1 VKRAHLRV
9 AALLALAGSF
19 AHAQQAESVERGGR
33 SVVES
38 APRPT
43 RHAPRALDAAD
54 TSTQSFAV
62 DGINVILRRVTANDV
77 VAANLYLLGGTRLVG
92 FEKAGLEPF
101 LLLAS
106 ERGTTGYPRDVL
118 RRRMAELGTQIGP
131 SADQDWT
138 TFALRSTAET
148 FDSTWAIF
156 ADRVMRPTLDSAEVE
171 LVRTQL
177 LSGVRQ
183 RRDDPDALLEYLAD
197 SVAYAGHPYGIEPNG
212 TETSIRNITLADL
225 KRFEREHMVTSRM
238 LLVVVGNVTRAQV
251 ERLVSATLAKLP
263 RGDYQWAPPPPAATF
278 APTLVTES
286 RALPTNYILGYYAGP
301 PATGRDYQ
309 ALRIATAVLTGRLF
323 SEIRAKRNLTYAVD
337 APFVDR
343 AQTAGGLYVT
353 TVDPNTTLQVMRQ
366 QITELQ
372 NGWITPRGLDQVVQQ
387 FITEYFLK
395 NETNADQ
402 ANQLARAQLYQGD
415 WHHAVQ
421 FADELRQVTPDDVH
435 RVLRT
440 YVRNVRFVYVGDPS
454 KLDRSVVA
462 GF

>member
-1 VKRAHLRV
+1 VTRAPRW
-9 AALLALAGSF
+9 AALLALLAGSI
-19 AHAQQAESVERGGR
+19 AHAQQAGSVERGA
-33 SVVES
+33 STVVES
-38 APRPT
+38 APRST
-43 RHAPRALDAAD
+43 LRAPRSLDAAD

-62 DGINVILRRVTANDV
+62 GGLNVILRRVTANDV

-92 FEKAGLEPF
+92 FEQAGIEPF
-101 LLLAS
+101 LLHAS
-106 ERGTTGYPRDVL
+106 ERGTAGYPREVL
-118 RRRMAELGTQIGP
+118 RRRMAELGTQMGP
-131 SADQDWT
+131 SPDQDWT
-138 TFALRSTAET
+138 TFALRATGET

-156 ADRVMRPTLDSAEVE
+156 ADRLMRPTLDSADVE
-171 LVRTQL
+171 LVRSQL
-177 LSGVRQ
+177 LNGVRQ

-197 SVAYAGHPYGIEPNG
+197 SVAYAGHPYGIEPSG
-212 TETSIRNITLADL
+212 TETSLARITLADL
-225 KRFEREHMVTSRM
+225 KKFQRERMVTSRM
-238 LLVVVGNVTRAQV
+238 LLVIVGNVTRPQV
-251 ERLVSATLAKLP
+251 ERLVGASLAKLP
-263 RGDYQWAPPPPAATF
+263 KGDYAWSPPPPPAAFT
-278 APTLVTES
+278 PELVTET
-286 RALPTNYILGYYAGP
+286 RQLPTNYILGYYAGP
-301 PATGRDYQ
+301 PATGRDYH

-337 APFVDR
+337 APFIDR

-353 TVDPNTTLQVMRQ
+353 TVDPNTTLRVMRQ
-366 QITELQ
+366 QIAELQ

-415 WHHAVQ
+415 WRHAVE

-440 YVRNVRFVYVGDPS
+440 YIKNVRFVYVGDPS
-454 KLDRSVVA
+454 KLDRTVLT

>member
-1 VKRAHLRV
+1 
-9 AALLALAGSF
+9 
-19 AHAQQAESVERGGR
+19 
-33 SVVES
+33 
-38 APRPT
+38 
-43 RHAPRALDAAD
+43 
-54 TSTQSFAV
+54 
-62 DGINVILRRVTANDV
+62 
-77 VAANLYLLGGTRLVG
+77 
-92 FEKAGLEPF
+92 
-101 LLLAS
+101 
-106 ERGTTGYPRDVL
+106 
-118 RRRMAELGTQIGP
+118 MGP

-138 TFALRSTAET
+138 TFALRATGET

-156 ADRVMRPTLDSAEVE
+156 ADRLMRPTLDPADVE
-171 LVRTQL
+171 LVRSQL
-177 LSGVRQ
+177 LNGVKQ

-197 SVAYAGHPYGIEPNG
+197 SVAYAGHPYGIEPSG
-212 TETSIRNITLADL
+212 TEASLSRITVDDL
-225 KRFEREHMVTSRM
+225 KKFARERMVTSRM
-238 LLVVVGNVTRAQV
+238 LLVVVGNVTRPQV
-251 ERLVSATLAKLP
+251 ERLVSGTLAKLP
-263 RGDYQWAPPPPAATF
+263 KGDYKWSPPPPAAAFTP
-278 APTLVTES
+278 ALVTET
-286 RALPTNYILGYYAGP
+286 RQLPTNYILGYYAGP
-301 PATGRDYQ
+301 PATGRDYH

-337 APFVDR
+337 APFIDR

-353 TVDPNTTLQVMRQ
+353 TVDPNTTLRVMKQ
-366 QITELQ
+366 QIAELQ

-440 YVRNVRFVYVGDPS
+440 YIKNVRFVYVGDPS
-454 KLDRSVVA
+454 KLDPTVLT

>member
-1 VKRAHLRV
+1 MTRATAFLASLLVGTSLR
-9 AALLALAGSF
+9 
-19 AHAQQAESVERGGR
+19 AQPGLGTRDSGLGARLRIAESRV
-33 SVVES
+33 STPES
-38 APRPT
+38 RV
-43 RHAPRALDAAD
+43 AAD
-54 TSTQSFAV
+54 TSTQSFDV
-62 DGINVILRRVTANDV
+62 GGVNVILRRVTANDV

-92 FEKAGLEPF
+92 FERAGIEPF

-118 RRRMAELGTQIGP
+118 RRRMAELGTQVGP
-131 SADQDWT
+131 AADQDWT
-138 TFALRSTAET
+138 TFALRATGET

-156 ADRVMRPTLDSAEVE
+156 ADRLMRPTLDSAEVE
-171 LVRTQL
+171 LVRSQL
-177 LSGVRQ
+177 LNGVRQ

-197 SVAYAGHPYGIEPNG
+197 SVAYAGHPYGVEPNG
-212 TETSIRNITLADL
+212 TEESIARITLADL
-225 KRFEREHMVTSRM
+225 RGFQRERMVTSRM
-238 LLVVVGNVTRAQV
+238 QLVVVGNVTRPQV
-251 ERLVSATLAKLP
+251 ERLVGATLAKLP
-263 RGDYQWAPPPPAATF
+263 RGDFKWAPPPPPAAFT
-278 APTLVTES
+278 PTLVTETRS
-286 RALPTNYILGYYAGP
+286 LPTNYILGYYAGP
-301 PATGRDYQ
+301 PATGRDYH

-337 APFVDR
+337 APFIDR

-353 TVDPNTTLQVMRQ
+353 TVDPTTTLRVMRE

-372 NGWITPRGLDQVVQQ
+372 NGWITPRGLEQVVQQ

-415 WHHAVQ
+415 WRHAVQ

-440 YVRNVRFVYVGDPS
+440 YIKNVRFVYVGDPS